1 MISEANAKIALGS
14 AQDDFADCIEKE
26 GIIWHMTMCLSRR
39 FEQSVKDSCAYAARY
54 VWFKAYDTV
63 FSVGSQERGCM
74 GETSSDIRC
83 GYRAV
88 HANKKLTRRVCIVR
102 PNHRACRRRDRRAK

>member
-39 FEQSVKDSCAYAARY
+39 FEQSVKDSCAYAAR
-54 VWFKAYDTV
+54 
-63 FSVGSQERGCM
+63 C
-74 GETSSDIRC
+74 
-83 GYRAV
+83 
-88 HANKKLTRRVCIVR
+88 
-102 PNHRACRRRDRRAK
+102 